1 MNKKSHHGIRNRIVL
16 LSTAF
21 TLLMGLFISYGGYYL
36 YNTYL
41 EGSFIE
47 RADTDV
53 RFLADNIRNELASID
68 QLSHYFQTNSTIS
81 AYIESHGKSPN
92 KRSAA
97 FEVLSDYVKN
107 FSGSYLHRVVITN
120 LSDNYIQ
127 YVMPIYSST
136 VNVSEG
142 LKKQPFYDVITDSD
156 YDSYTVGF
164 TADPFSNRQKNMLPY
179 IKPIAYSFTAD
190 LGGYVFI
197 EIDESLFAEAIE
209 AAHFTDGISVLTL
222 GDHSYVYDGGF
233 KEITDSWEYI
243 TQEGV
248 TTKSTTAIIYHVK
261 NESEQEFLAVSEPF
275 SDRCYITQLIPQ
287 ELVNGQKE
295 PLYRMLV
302 YIFLLMILL
311 GILLTIIL
319 DYAISVPF
327 KRINKKLTRISEG
340 DFARD
345 TSIEWNNELGD
356 VGRRVNDLAEDMLK
370 LIDSRIEDEK
380 QKKDLEYKVLQSQIN
395 PHFLYNTL
403 NSIKWMA
410 QIQGAN
416 GIVEMTT
423 ALARLLKSISKG
435 TKLMIPISEELVLV
449 KDYFTIQ
456 KYRYGGTIDLE
467 VTVDD
472 EILNDCQ
479 IIKFTLQPLVENAI
493 FHGIEPTGG
502 SGVVKIFVY
511 QDGEDIRLDVTDN
524 GVGMSEEQIAKVLSE
539 DNSNPSE
546 FFKEVGVS
554 NVHTRLQYE
563 FGHKYGITIDSVQGK
578 YTTMSILIP
587 MVKANV

>member
-21 TLLMGLFISYGGYYL
+21 TLLTGLFISYGGYYL

-41 EGSFIE
+41 EGSFME

-53 RFLADNIRNELASID
+53 RFLADDIRNQLASVD

-92 KRSAA
+92 KRNAA
-97 FEVLSDYVKN
+97 FEVLSDYVNN

-127 YVMPIYSST
+127 YVMPTYSST
-136 VNVSEG
+136 VNVSEA
-142 LKKQPFYDVITDSD
+142 LKNQPFYSVITDSE

-164 TADPFSNRQKNMLPY
+164 TADPFSNRQKNVLPY

-197 EIDESLFAEAIE
+197 EIDESLFAQAIE
-209 AAHFTDGISVLTL
+209 SERFPEGITIITL
-222 GDHSYVYDGGF
+222 GDHSYIY
-233 KEITDSWEYI
+233 EDSFTEVEGDWEF
-243 TQEGV
+243 TSSEN
-248 TTKSTTAIIYHVK
+248 TSTKSSTAIINHIK
-261 NESEQEFLAVSEPF
+261 DENNQEYLAISEPF
-275 SDRCYITQLIPQ
+275 SYNCYVTRLIPI
-287 ELVNGQKE
+287 ELVNVQKE
-295 PLYRMLV
+295 PLYRMLL
-302 YIFLLMILL
+302 YIIILMILL
-311 GILLTIIL
+311 GILLTVTL
-319 DYAISVPF
+319 DHAISDPF
-327 KRINKKLTRISEG
+327 KRINKKLARISEG

-472 EILNDCQ
+472 DSLNDFQ

-511 QDGEDIRLDVTDN
+511 QDGDDIRLDVTDN
-524 GVGMSEEQIAKVLSE
+524 GVGMSEEQIAKVMSE
-539 DNSNPSE
+539 DNNNPSE

-587 MVKANV
+587 MVKTDV